1 MSGDAIALEVNAALA
16 EVARDVGDGEFL
28 AYLIRPAAQPDNPW
42 DTPEDDSTTYN
53 LNVLDMGMRLR
64 HDAATLIQRRAHII
78 MVPAVGLIP
87 LTSDRINLRDREYA
101 ILAVETVAPGGVD
114 LYYEIEIDGGTDI
127 AT

>member
-1 MSGDAIALEVNAALA
+1 
-16 EVARDVGDGEFL
+16 
-28 AYLIRPAAQPDNPW
+28 
-42 DTPEDDSTTYN
+42 
-53 LNVLDMGMRLR
+53 
-64 HDAATLIQRRAHII
+64 